1 MYKEKD
7 VDSMI
12 HKLLELHASMDE
24 ASSIDL
30 LRQKD
35 DGFSEKV
42 GRIGLSTLR
51 DISFRHSYGRDLA
64 EARQWINA
72 FHNTKNLLF
81 VHQAWDL
88 YHKIH
93 TRLSTQLKSLKKI
106 EMSHICALTAM
117 ENLRLAVPGSASN
130 IEGDGEVIRIQRF
143 VHSIDVINSKQRPRK
158 LTMIGSDGR
167 RYQFLLKG
175 KEDLR
180 QDERVMQLFF
190 LINICM
196 NNYRSSNGTT
206 NLAISRYSVL
216 PLSSNSGLIGWVKNC
231 DTILQ
236 LVLTYRKVKSIAVNV
251 EEELIIHSLSNTHHA
266 ATYTDFDKL
275 SVMAKIEVFYQIMH
289 QTKGNDVAKMLWL
302 KSKTSDV
309 WVERR
314 ANFTKSIAMMSIVGY
329 ILGLGDRHLANL
341 LLDRISGKVVHID
354 FGDCFESTQIRS
366 KFPEKVPFRLT
377 RMLTSAMEV
386 SGIEG
391 TFRSTSEIVMGVLHD
406 NRDSVQAMLE
416 AFQYDPLVSWKGKG
430 VKLMVDTIEP
440 TIPIPLLTVRESIVL
455 DDLSILSKP
464 QYSEYSLP
472 EDVRS
477 SENMDTDEMDE
488 EGYATIQEHS
498 NEIASKKLLRIQAKY
513 V

>member
-1 MYKEKD
+1 MFKERD
-7 VDSMI
+7 VHSMV
-12 HKLLELHASMDE
+12 HKLLELHSTMDE
-24 ASSIDL
+24 VSYNDHL
-30 LRQKD
+30 QRKD
-35 DGFSEKV
+35 DGFSEKS
-42 GRIGLSTLR
+42 GSIGLFTLR
-51 DISFRHSYGRDLA
+51 DISFRHSYSRDLA
-64 EARQWINA
+64 EARQWVNA
-72 FHNTKNLLF
+72 FYNTKNLPF
-81 VHQAWDL
+81 IHQAWDL
-88 YHKIH
+88 YYKIH
-93 TRLSTQLKSLKKI
+93 TRLSAQLKSLKKI
-106 EMSHICALTAM
+106 ELSQICALPAM
-117 ENLRLAVPGSASN
+117 KNLRLAVPGSSYN
-130 IEGDGEVIRIQRF
+130 IENDRHVTIQRF
-143 VHSIDVINSKQRPRK
+143 VPSIDVISSKQRPRK
-158 LTMIGSDGR
+158 LTMVGSDGR

-196 NNYRSSNGTT
+196 DNYRSVNRTA

-236 LVLTYRKVKSIAVNV
+236 SVLSYRKVKSISFTI
-251 EEELIIHSLSNTHHA
+251 EEVLIMRLLSNDHYV
-266 ATYTDFDKL
+266 ATYTDFDNL
-275 SVMAKIEVFYQIMH
+275 SVMAKIEVFHQIMC

-302 KSKTSDV
+302 KSKTTDV

-354 FGDCFESTQIRS
+354 FGDCFESTQMRN

-430 VKLMVDTIEP
+430 VKLVLDTIEP
-440 TIPIPLLTVRESIVL
+440 TISTPLITAEESGVL
-455 DDLSILSKP
+455 DEITLLMNPK
-464 QYSEYSLP
+464 YSASESSLP
-472 EDVRS
+472 HAAE
-477 SENMDTDEMDE
+477 
-488 EGYATIQEHS
+488 
-498 NEIASKKLLRIQAKY
+498 KPL
-513 V
+513 